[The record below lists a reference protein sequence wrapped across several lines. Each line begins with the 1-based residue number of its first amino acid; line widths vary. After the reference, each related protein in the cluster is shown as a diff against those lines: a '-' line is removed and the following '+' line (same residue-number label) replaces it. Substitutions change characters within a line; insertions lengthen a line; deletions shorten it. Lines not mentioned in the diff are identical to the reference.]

1 MTRALSIALMTV
13 AVFTGTRGYA
23 ADIASLAWTESNL
36 DVLRTFD
43 KAAVEDFVN
52 KMVDDGMH
60 ATVGE
65 FAWID
70 LAGDER
76 YELATRQ
83 DLSGRAYFDY
93 LAVYWRSPAGKV
105 TRDWIEGVDLPSLD
119 KIVRDLDGDGKDE
132 LIVPSALDRHDPRGY
147 PGYPARVWPKVY
159 RLRNGHY
166 VDASAEYA
174 AFYDNE
180 VLPTLEQAIE
190 QARRDVSGKPG
201 AMSAVWWKSERKA
214 SSSGAVGLQLRPLGS
229 GCRRMTPWEAIAG
242 SGTRE
247 KGARSPRTPSSA

>member
-52 KMVDDGMH
+52 TMVDDGMH

-83 DLSGRAYFDY
+83 DVSGRAYFDY

-159 RLRNGHY
+159 QK
-166 VDASAEYA
+166 SP
-174 AFYDNE
+174 F
-180 VLPTLEQAIE
+180 QA
-190 QARRDVSGKPG
+190 
-201 AMSAVWWKSERKA
+201 
-214 SSSGAVGLQLRPLGS
+214 
-229 GCRRMTPWEAIAG
+229 T
-242 SGTRE
+242 T
-247 KGARSPRTPSSA
+247 

>member
-1 MTRALSIALMTV
+1 MKKMTRALSIALMTV

-23 ADIASLAWTESNL
+23 ADIASVAWTESNL
-36 DVLRTFD
+36 DVLRTFG

-52 KMVDDGMH
+52 TMRDDGMH

-65 FAWID
+65 LAWID

-93 LAVYWRSPAGKV
+93 LVVYWRSPAGKV
-105 TRDWIEGVDLPSLD
+105 TRDWIEGVEGPSLD
-119 KIVRDLDGDGKDE
+119 KIVRDLDGDGQDE

-147 PGYPARVWPKVY
+147 PGYPPRVWPKVY

-201 AMSAVWWKSERKA
+201 EGPAHEAAQR
-214 SSSGAVGLQLRPLGS
+214 QLLVLEQARDK
-229 GCRRMTPWEAIAG
+229 IAG
-242 SGTRE
+242 LLGR
-247 KGARSPRTPSSA
+247 PTPTH

>member
-1 MTRALSIALMTV
+1 MKKMTRALSIALMTV

-52 KMVDDGMH
+52 TMGDDGMH

-93 LAVYWRSPAGKV
+93 LVVYWRSEAG
-105 TRDWIEGVDLPSLD
+105 
-119 KIVRDLDGDGKDE
+119 
-132 LIVPSALDRHDPRGY
+132 
-147 PGYPARVWPKVY
+147 
-159 RLRNGHY
+159 
-166 VDASAEYA
+166 
-174 AFYDNE
+174 
-180 VLPTLEQAIE
+180 
-190 QARRDVSGKPG
+190 RR
-201 AMSAVWWKSERKA
+201 A
-214 SSSGAVGLQLRPLGS
+214 
-229 GCRRMTPWEAIAG
+229 
-242 SGTRE
+242 GTR
-247 KGARSPRTPSSA
+247 GRTAAATRSRAGEGQDRRTVGTPDPNSLKWCSGWQKCVVGFRL

>member
-52 KMVDDGMH
+52 TMVDDGMH

-147 PGYPARVWPKVY
+147 P
-159 RLRNGHY
+159 

-201 AMSAVWWKSERKA
+201 EGPAHEAAQR
-214 SSSGAVGLQLRPLGS
+214 QLLVLELARDK
-229 GCRRMTPWEAIAG
+229 IAG
-242 SGTRE
+242 LLGR
-247 KGARSPRTPSSA
+247 PTPTH